1 MKFGCFVDLKGKFF
15 DTVFFPQ
22 VLKQYPLQGKG
33 CYYMMGKIFLEFGY
47 PSIEVIKMKKM
58 EFKSR
63 DEYVVEKIEISNTI
77 EVPFLKRLLSCHLI
91 QNKKLPKNRKPSLP
105 ERLSPPYR
113 NNQFLNP
120 K

>member
-1 MKFGCFVDLKGKFF
+1 MGPSWYWMPDIY
-15 DTVFFPQ
+15 DSVFAR
-22 VLKQYPLQGKG
+22 
-33 CYYMMGKIFLEFGY
+33 FGY
-47 PSIEVIKMKKM
+47 NRSELYNLTLLDPSYKL
-58 EFKSR
+58 F
-63 DEYVVEKIEISNTI
+63 YNSNTI